1 MKQMSFFNELLDH
14 WNRRELRERRI
25 LLAVGL
31 LVIVSM
37 VYLIGVQPAMSNI
50 KNLRE
55 YTPKLKQQAASMN
68 MMAEQY
74 SQLSKTMTES
84 VPLVSRESIEASL
97 ARRNIKTQSLTVV
110 NDAVRFQVNVVA
122 YANLMEWMLEMQ
134 RATRL
139 TVDDIKLTA
148 LSEPG
153 QVSVVVSLRQQR
165 VNN

>member
-1 MKQMSFFNELLDH
+1 MKQMAFLNELLDH
-14 WNRRELRERRI
+14 WNKRELRERRI
-25 LLAVGL
+25 LLVVAL
-31 LVIVSM
+31 LIIASI
-37 VYLIGVQPAMSNI
+37 VYLVGIQPALSNI
-50 KNLRE
+50 KNLSE
-55 YTPKLKQQAASMN
+55 FTPKLKQQAASMN

-74 SQLSKTMTES
+74 VQLSKSMTES

-97 ARRNIKTQSLTVV
+97 SRRNIKTQSLTVV

-122 YANLMEWMLEMQ
+122 YANLMEWILEMQ

-148 LSEPG
+148 LNEPG

>member
-1 MKQMSFFNELLDH
+1 MKQMSFFNELHDH
-14 WNRRELRERRI
+14 WNKRELRERRI

-31 LVIVSM
+31 LIIVSM
-37 VYLIGVQPAMSNI
+37 VYLLGVQPAMSNI

-55 YTPKLKQQAASMN
+55 YTPKLKQQAASIN

-97 ARRNIKTQSLTVV
+97 SRRNIKTQSLTVV

>member
-37 VYLIGVQPAMSNI
+37 VYLLGVQPAMSNI

-74 SQLSKTMTES
+74 GQLSKTMTES

-97 ARRNIKTQSLTVV
+97 SRRNITTQSLTVV

>member
-1 MKQMSFFNELLDH
+1 MKQISFFDELLDQ
-14 WNRRELRERRI
+14 WNKRELRERRI

-31 LVIVSM
+31 LIVASA

-55 YTPKLKQQAASMN
+55 FTPKVKQQAASMN

-74 SQLSKTMTES
+74 AQLSKSMTDL
-84 VPLVSRESIEASL
+84 VPVMTRESIEASL
-97 ARRNIKTQSLTVV
+97 TRRNIKTQSLTVA
-110 NDAVRFQVNVVA
+110 NDVVRFQVNVVA

-134 RATRL
+134 RAARL

-148 LSEPG
+148 LAEPG

>member
-1 MKQMSFFNELLDH
+1 MKQMAFFSELQDH
-14 WNRRELRERRI
+14 WNKRELRERRI
-25 LLAVGL
+25 FLAVGL
-31 LVIVSM
+31 LIIASLI
-37 VYLIGVQPAMSNI
+37 YLIAVQPAMSNI

-55 YTPKLKQQAASMN
+55 FTPKLKQQAASMT

-74 SQLSKTMTES
+74 GQLSKSMTES
-84 VPLVSRESIEASL
+84 VPVMTRESIEASL
-97 ARRNIKTQSLTVV
+97 TRRNIKTQSLTVA
-110 NDAVRFQVNVVA
+110 NDVVRFQVNVVA

-134 RATRL
+134 RAARL

-148 LSEPG
+148 LTEPG